1 LTKNSTLLTSD
12 LDLSFVDAVK
22 YPWIKL
28 QFKQGD
34 AVYQTPAQIKYV
46 QVKYDPV
53 PEGGLADIAASTL
66 VSALDNGSQYQFNA
80 SFKNVSVA
88 PFDSVKV
95 IWKIT
100 DDKNKDS
107 ILFEGLKK
115 KLLPGD
121 TIQFNKQL
129 DTRNLSTNSL
139 ISLSVNPQN
148 AQPEQFMFN
157 NYLQTRLK
165 VNADVIPPLL
175 DVTFDGVH
183 ILNGDVVSSK
193 PTILI
198 QLKDDNAYL
207 PLNDTSLVRVKLRYP
222 DGTLKSIR
230 FDGDTLKFSPSE
242 NPAGGTNNTA
252 SIQFKPILPLDGD
265 YELLV
270 SAKDRSENASGA
282 TDFSVMFQVTNQS
295 MISNL
300 LNYPNPF
307 TTSTAFVFTLTGSEL
322 PTNMRIQILTI
333 TGKIVKD
340 ITMAELGPLKI
351 GNNITDYKWDGRDQ
365 YGQLLANGVYLYR
378 VITDIKGKKIDKLNK
393 DQYNTDQYFKSGYG
407 KMYLMR

>member
-1 LTKNSTLLTSD
+1 
-12 LDLSFVDAVK
+12 
-22 YPWIKL
+22 
-28 QFKQGD
+28 
-34 AVYQTPAQIKYV
+34 
-46 QVKYDPV
+46 
-53 PEGGLADIAASTL
+53 
-66 VSALDNGSQYQFNA
+66 
-80 SFKNVSVA
+80 
-88 PFDSVKV
+88 
-95 IWKIT
+95 
-100 DDKNKDS
+100 
-107 ILFEGLKK
+107 
-115 KLLPGD
+115 
-121 TIQFNKQL
+121 
-129 DTRNLSTNSL
+129 
-139 ISLSVNPQN
+139 
-148 AQPEQFMFN
+148 MFN

-242 NPAGGTNNTA
+242 NPAGGTNNAA

-333 TGKIVKD
+333 TGKIVKE